1 MDNRWKRQRNLL
13 WAAVVAIGVLPLL
26 TRNVNL
32 QHVLILFVMYAGL
45 GEAWNIVTGL
55 AGQTSFGHSAFFGIG
70 AYAAAVAY
78 WKYGASPWIGMAVGS
93 FAAAAL
99 AFVISYPVFRL
110 EGKYFSIAT
119 LAFGEI
125 MMQLFKSWD
134 YVDGATGIIIPVA
147 PASLV
152 NFQFHGE
159 KLPYFYIAFAMF
171 ILALAAFVAV
181 ERSRFGMYLKAI
193 KNNQDAAMSLGINPA
208 KYKLLAMVSSAALT
222 ALFGSF
228 YAQYILYIDP
238 FMVFSLDLSLK
249 IVLLTVLG
257 GLGSV
262 WGPILG
268 AALLIPL
275 SEYTRIALGGTGKG
289 IDLMVFGLLIMIV
302 TSFQPKGII
311 GLLGKRQPNLKGG
324 ASKDASTAA

>member
-1 MDNRWKRQRNLL
+1 MDSRWKRQLILL
-13 WAAVVAIGVLPLL
+13 ALAAIAIGIAPLF
-26 TRNVNL
+26 TANVNFL
-32 QHVLILFVMYAGL
+32 HVLILFVMYAGL
-45 GEAWNIVTGL
+45 GEAWNIITGI
-55 AGQTSFGHSAFFGIG
+55 AGQTSFGHAAFFGIG
-70 AYAAAVAY
+70 AYAAAVAT
-78 WKYGASPWIGMAVGS
+78 WKYGASPWIGVLVGS
-93 FAAAAL
+93 LAAATVAL
-99 AFVISYPVFRL
+99 LISYPVFRL

-125 MMQLFKSWD
+125 VMQIFKSWN

-147 PASLV
+147 PASLA
-152 NFQFHGE
+152 NFQFHGA
-159 KLPYFYIAFAMF
+159 KLPYFYIVFAMF
-171 ILALAAFVAV
+171 IISLVMFAFI
-181 ERSRFGMYLKAI
+181 ERSRFGLYLKAI
-193 KNNQDAAMSLGINPA
+193 KNNQDASMSLGINPA
-208 KYKLLAMVSSAALT
+208 KYKLLAMVISAAIT

-275 SEYTRIALGGTGKG
+275 SEYTRIAFGGTGKG
-289 IDLMVFGLLIMIV
+289 IDLMIFGFLIILV
-302 TSFQPKGII
+302 TTSQPKGII
-311 GLLGKRQPNLKGG
+311 GLLTARRAPKKGG
-324 ASKDASTAA
+324 TAANAGTAA

>member
-1 MDNRWKRQRNLL
+1 MDKGWKNQRALL
-13 WAAVVAIGVLPLL
+13 AGTVALVGILPLL
-26 TRNVNL
+26 THNVNM
-32 QHVLILFVMYAGL
+32 QHIMILLVMYAGL

-70 AYAAAVAY
+70 AYAAAVSY
-78 WKYGASPWIGMAVGS
+78 WKFGTSPWIGMMVGS
-93 FAAAAL
+93 LAAAAV
-99 AFVISYPVFRL
+99 AFVISYPVFRR

-125 MMQLFKSWD
+125 VLQLFKSWNF
-134 YVDGATGIIIPVA
+134 VDGATGIIIPVA
-147 PASLV
+147 PASFA

-159 KLPYFYIAFAMF
+159 KLPYFYIVYAMF
-171 ILALAAFVAV
+171 IASLVVFVLI
-181 ERSRFGMYLKAI
+181 ERSRFGLYLKAI

-208 KYKLLAMVSSAALT
+208 KYKLLAMVSSAAVT

-257 GLGSV
+257 GLGTV

-275 SEYTRIALGGTGKG
+275 SEYTRITMGGTGKG
-289 IDLMVFGLLIMIV
+289 IDLWSSAF
-302 TSFQPKGII
+302 
-311 GLLGKRQPNLKGG
+311 
-324 ASKDASTAA
+324 

>member
-1 MDNRWKRQRNLL
+1 MDKRWKNQRALL
-13 WAAVVAIGVLPLL
+13 AGTAALVGVLPLL
-26 TRNVNL
+26 THNVNM
-32 QHVLILFVMYAGL
+32 QHIMILLVMYAGL

-70 AYAAAVAY
+70 AYAAAVSY
-78 WKYGASPWIGMAVGS
+78 WKFGASPWIGMMVGS
-93 FAAAAL
+93 LAAAAV

-125 MMQLFKSWD
+125 VLQLFKSWNF
-134 YVDGATGIIIPVA
+134 VDGATGIIIPVA
-147 PASLV
+147 PASFA

-159 KLPYFYIAFAMF
+159 KLPYFYIVYAMF
-171 ILALAAFVAV
+171 IASLVVFVLI
-181 ERSRFGMYLKAI
+181 ERSRFGLYLKAI

-208 KYKLLAMVSSAALT
+208 KYKLLAMVSSAAVT

-257 GLGSV
+257 GLGTV

-289 IDLMVFGLLIMIV
+289 IDLMVFGLLIMLV

-311 GLLGKRQPNLKGG
+311 GMLKAGPRRKGG
-324 ASKDASTAA
+324 VADERSAAA

>member
-1 MDNRWKRQRNLL
+1 MNSGWKIQRGPLIAA
-13 WAAVVAIGVLPLL
+13 AAVMGLLPLL
-26 TRNVNL
+26 TSNVNL
-32 QHVLILFVMYAGL
+32 QHILILLVMYAGL

-93 FAAAAL
+93 LIAAAVA
-99 AFVISYPVFRL
+99 AAISYPVFRL

-125 MMQLFKSWD
+125 VLQIFKSWD

-147 PASLV
+147 PASLL
-152 NFQFHGE
+152 NFQFHGL
-159 KLPYFYIAFAMF
+159 KIPYFYIAYAIFLVSLVTF
-171 ILALAAFVAV
+171 LAV
-181 ERSRFGMYLKAI
+181 ERSRFGLYLKAI

-208 KYKLLAMVSSAALT
+208 KYKLMSMVVSAAIT

-249 IVLLTVLG
+249 IVLLTVIG

-268 AALLIPL
+268 SALLIPL
-275 SEYTRIALGGTGKG
+275 SEYTRISMGGTGKG
-289 IDLMVFGLLIMIV
+289 IDLMVFGLLIMLV
-302 TSFQPKGII
+302 TSFRPKGIV
-311 GLLGKRQPNLKGG
+311 GMLTARPRAAKGG
-324 ASKDASTAA
+324 A